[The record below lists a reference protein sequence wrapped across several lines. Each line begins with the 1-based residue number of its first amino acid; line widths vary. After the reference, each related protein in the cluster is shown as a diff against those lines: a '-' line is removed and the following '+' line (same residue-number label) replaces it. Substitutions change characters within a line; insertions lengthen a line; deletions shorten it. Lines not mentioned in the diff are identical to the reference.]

1 MHITIMYH
9 YYFNLHIM
17 HVFLH
22 LYKYYYYVLCSTI
35 YYILLL
41 FFHFMYRTFI
51 SAYSKTKME
60 RIIKKY
66 IYIFILI
73 YFLYVEIK
81 IHESKFYQMTLFL
94 CIHELCDPSNPSHL
108 TLSPFLRSTSF
119 LTRYT
124 SG

>member
-1 MHITIMYH
+1 MYH
-9 YYFNLHIM
+9 YYFNLHIIM

-51 SAYSKTKME
+51 SVYSKTKME
-60 RIIKKY
+60 RIIKNIYFTRLYTY
-66 IYIFILI
+66 IYIFFICRNEI
-73 YFLYVEIK
+73 Y
-81 IHESKFYQMTLFL
+81 ESKFYQIILFL
-94 CIHELCDPSNPSHL
+94 CIHELCDPSNLNHL
-108 TLSPFLRSTSF
+108 TYLSSFRRSSF
-119 LTRYT
+119 STRYT